1 VESSKQEAQWV
12 LRAQCHD
19 REALDLLVALAQGGR
34 RNLSQT
40 VRLLIEAALREPR
53 SSG

>member
-1 VESSKQEAQWV
+1 M
-12 LRAQCHD
+12 
-19 REALDLLVALAQGGR
+19 AQGGR

-53 SSG
+53 TLIGDGKLSVLAGKTTPEEVLRVSSREEL